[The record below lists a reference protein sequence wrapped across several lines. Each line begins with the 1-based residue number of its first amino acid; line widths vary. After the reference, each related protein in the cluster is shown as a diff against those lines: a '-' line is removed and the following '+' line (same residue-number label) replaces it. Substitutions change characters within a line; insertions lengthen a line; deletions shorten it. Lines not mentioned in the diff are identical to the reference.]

1 MFWGSNF
8 FGANNNAFSI
18 SGQWPLPKRQ
28 ISKFHVCLK
37 SGFPILLKSLKFFFC
52 RLLSYQPK
60 DSFPSLPCGKMYL
73 LIEAETSKLE
83 TFRSENIWEEIKS
96 KGFLCLPLIFS
107 RHVSRLKTLKSDF
120 LWRLNWV
127 KSLLVP
133 CNGYLW
139 TNILSKV
146 KRTIMA
152 LRFQVKWDRYF

>member
-1 MFWGSNF
+1 MTIAKTPNF
-8 FGANNNAFSI
+8 KVSCVSEIRFPNFVE
-18 SGQWPLPKRQ
+18 
-28 ISKFHVCLK
+28 KFKVL
-37 SGFPILLKSLKFFFC
+37 FC

-107 RHVSRLKTLKSDF
+107 RHISRLKTLKSDF
-120 LWRLNWV
+120 LWGLDSV
-127 KSLLVP
+127 KSWPVP

-139 TNILSKV
+139 TRVAGLGRLSAGAKMAMKPFV
-146 KRTIMA
+146 KRVFTIFA
-152 LRFQVKWDRYF
+152 TNVSFLRVISNFWI